1 MIDHERLQTISEIRN
16 LINMLGMLNI
26 SGRTCRILRD
36 MSEDYLAQEVAALQV
51 GVGVVVGVE
60 QSPEQR
66 LLELAKMLKELG
78 VKV

>member
-1 MIDHERLQTISEIRN
+1 MIDYERLQTISEIRN